1 MPYFDA
7 PLAAIT
13 LRRQA
18 TVKSVRTIR
27 CLVLLAGAP
36 CLWSCASAKVGLQG
50 DGNYILERSEQ
61 SADCQGLYKNIYGRI
76 QILKGLPA
84 KAKVEQATAPPT
96 AFSLFGRLFSGP
108 NKGLD
113 AVAEYNRER
122 AHAYAVQRAMS
133 EKKCVAVELDRELA
147 EVDLEMAQVRK
158 N

>member
-1 MPYFDA
+1 
-7 PLAAIT
+7 
-13 LRRQA
+13 
-18 TVKSVRTIR
+18 
-27 CLVLLAGAP
+27 LAGAP
-36 CLWSCASAKVGLQG
+36 CLWGCASAKVGLQG
-50 DGNYILERSEQ
+50 DGLYILERSEQ
-61 SADCQGLYKNIYGRI
+61 SADCQGLYKNIWGRI

-122 AHAYAVQRAMS
+122 AHAYAVQRAMN
-133 EKKCVAVELDRELA
+133 EKRCVAVDLDRELA
-147 EVDLEMAQVRK
+147 EVDIEMAQVRK